1 MPTLYI
7 VPTPIGN
14 LEDITLRPLR
24 ILREVSLIAA
34 EDTRT
39 TRVLLDHY
47 AIATPM
53 TSYHEH
59 NKLAKLDTVLDALAT
74 GDVALVSDAGMP
86 GISDPG
92 YELIRE
98 ALAREIPVVALPG
111 PSAVVT
117 ALVASGLPT
126 DRFLFVGFLPRRK
139 KALGAALA
147 ALASE
152 PGTLVAYESPNRLA
166 ATLQAVLDVLGDRP
180 VAVGRELSKLYEEVR
195 RGPASAVLA
204 HFTENP
210 PRGEITLV
218 IGGAGNAPD
227 DAPWDADEVREALQA
242 RLDAG
247 ESRSVCRSR
256 RRGTGGLEPARRVQ
270 PGPGLTAP
278 EGGASP
284 ASRYHR
290 ARVWMSIGPSHPC
303 RDLIAVH

>member
-14 LEDITLRPLR
+14 LEDITLRALR
-24 ILREVSLIAA
+24 ILREASLIAA

-92 YELIRE
+92 CELIRE

-166 ATLQAVLDVLGDRP
+166 ATLQAVLDVL
-180 VAVGRELSKLYEEVR
+180 
-195 RGPASAVLA
+195 ASAMLA
-204 HFTENP
+204 HFTETP

-247 ESRSVCRSR
+247 ESRSAAARAVAEQAGWNR
-256 RRGTGGLEPARRVQ
+256 RDVYNLE
-270 PGPGLTAP
+270 L
-278 EGGASP
+278 
-284 ASRYHR
+284 
-290 ARVWMSIGPSHPC
+290 
-303 RDLIAVH
+303 D

>member
-1 MPTLYI
+1 
-7 VPTPIGN
+7 
-14 LEDITLRPLR
+14 
-24 ILREVSLIAA
+24 
-34 EDTRT
+34 
-39 TRVLLDHY
+39 
-47 AIATPM
+47 
-53 TSYHEH
+53 
-59 NKLAKLDTVLDALAT
+59 VLDALTT

-98 ALAREIPVVALPG
+98 ALARQIPVVALPG

-247 ESRSVCRSR
+247 ESRTSAARAVAEQAGWNR
-256 RRGTGGLEPARRVQ
+256 RDVYNL
-270 PGPGLTAP
+270 
-278 EGGASP
+278 
-284 ASRYHR
+284 
-290 ARVWMSIGPSHPC
+290 
-303 RDLIAVH
+303 DLG